1 MGKELKKTD
10 EAKDLIAENKNQEV
24 KNKTEI
30 GPLKILMDYAGRL
43 LRKHFIDDKNYES
56 ALNVTREIL
65 KNTPCENKVNVFNMI
80 KNTFAGYETDKNETV
95 ESDVK
100 NDAR

>member
-10 EAKDLIAENKNQEV
+10 EAKDLIAENKNHEL
-24 KNKTEI
+24 KNKKDS
-30 GPLKILMDYAGRL
+30 GLLKGLTGYFK
-43 LRKHFIDDKNYES
+43 KHFLDKKNYVD
-56 ALNVTREIL
+56 ALKLTHQIL
-65 KNTPCENKVNVFNMI
+65 ENTPLDNKKNVFNMI

-100 NDAR
+100 NNAR